1 MQTQLVSNQKFRQ
14 VLYYEDYYLS
24 FFETL
29 SLDEKQKFNWTLK
42 LIESVQRVPEKYFK
56 SLTNSE
62 GIFEIRV
69 EVNSNIYRVFS
80 FFDEGNLIILMN
92 GFKKKTQKTPR
103 SEIKKAE
110 LIKNNYFYEKQIT

>member
-1 MQTQLVSNQKFRQ
+1 MQSQLVSNQKFRQ

-69 EVNSNIYRVFS
+69 EVNSTIYRVFS

-110 LIKNNYFYEKQIT
+110 LIKKNYFYEKQIT